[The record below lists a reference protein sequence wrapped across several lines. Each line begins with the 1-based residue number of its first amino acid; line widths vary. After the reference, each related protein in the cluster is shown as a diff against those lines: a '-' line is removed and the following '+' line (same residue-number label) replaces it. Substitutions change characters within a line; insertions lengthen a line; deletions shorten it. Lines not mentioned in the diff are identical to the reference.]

1 MATGILMASYFS
13 CQPVLMFDTRIKFEN
28 DNDDTHEAVH
38 RLKNADSSE
47 KYDDDSA
54 DSNTSNDTN

>member
-1 MATGILMASYFS
+1 
-13 CQPVLMFDTRIKFEN
+13 MFNTRIKFEN
-28 DNDDTHEAVH
+28 DNDNAHEAVH

-54 DSNTSNDTN
+54 DSNTLNDTN